1 MLRDKPALYF
11 PVKVAHPPVRE
22 YMDQEKWK
30 EADAQVPVV
39 GQVLENVAVAIGNAA
54 DHLEKAME
62 QGQ

>member
-1 MLRDKPALYF
+1 
-11 PVKVAHPPVRE
+11 
-22 YMDQEKWK
+22 MDQEKWK